1 MDGDLTFRPLW
12 EEITRRRDDTT

>member
-12 EEITRRRDDTT
+12 EEITRRRDDKT